1 MPDPK
6 PLKAVPS
13 DPVRP
18 LNYAPPPGLRERIG
32 QYLPSGE
39 QFLSFLKTL
48 VWVAPLTL
56 LIWIYAEREQNV
68 IVPGITFPVDVR
80 TTDHNRIVTLRRP
93 ADKNIIVELSGPRAN
108 VDRVRDLLQPKPDGP
123 PVQVYVDPQ
132 LRPPGHELL
141 TVAQI
146 NNHPIFKNNGVT
158 VKSAQPPYLS
168 VDIDTYEE
176 REVPVR
182 PPPDLASL
190 LGEQT
195 RFAPD
200 TVKIR
205 APKQF
210 VDQAEES
217 KRPLVAY
224 ADIGKRDELRTKTGV
239 QRLEG
244 VGVYWIHREN
254 VTVTPSTVTAT
265 LDIKQRDVEWT
276 IPSVTIFKETPAGF
290 EKDFEVKYDPQI
302 TSVAVTGPPEQ
313 IDVLKSGKF
322 KYKAHFEV
330 TSFDKTGEKLI
341 KPLTFDLP
349 PGVSLTKEAEA
360 KAKWEVTIKERE
372 K

>member
-1 MPDPK
+1 MPDPT
-6 PLKAVPS
+6 PLKAVPPE
-13 DPVRP
+13 PVRP
-18 LNYAPPPGLRERIG
+18 LNYAPPMGLRERIG

-39 QFLSFLKTL
+39 QFVSFLKTL
-48 VWVAPLTL
+48 IWVAPLTL
-56 LIWIYAEREQNV
+56 LIWIYAEREQTV
-68 IVPGITFPVDVR
+68 TVPGITFPVDVR

-93 ADKNIIVELSGPRAN
+93 ADKNIIVELSGPRAM
-108 VDRVRDLLQPKPDGP
+108 VDRVRDLLQPKPEGP
-123 PVQVYVDPQ
+123 PVQIYVDPQ
-132 LRPPGHELL
+132 LPPPAHDLL

-190 LGEQT
+190 LGDQT

-205 APKQF
+205 APKQYI
-210 VDQAEES
+210 DQAEES

-224 ADIGKRDELRTKTGV
+224 ADIGKRDELRTKTGA

-244 VGVYWIHREN
+244 VGVYWAHRDN
-254 VTVTPSTVTAT
+254 VTVSPATVTAT
-265 LDIKQRDVEWT
+265 LDIRQRDVEWT
-276 IPSVTIFKETPAGF
+276 IPSVPIFKETP
-290 EKDFEVKYDPQI
+290 KDFEKAYEVDYRPQI
-302 TSVAVTGPPEQ
+302 QSVTVTGPPEQ
-313 IDVLKSGKF
+313 IEELKTGKF
-322 KYKAHFEV
+322 KYKARFEV
-330 TSFDKTGEKLI
+330 TSFDKTGESLS
-341 KPLTFDLP
+341 KPLIFDLP
-349 PGVSLTKEAEA
+349 PGVSLTKDFEA
-360 KAKWEVTIKERE
+360 KAKCDVTIKERE